1 MNIEVM
7 GRVDK
12 SPRALDGRVALVTGS
27 TSGIGLGVARALAGA
42 GAQIVLNGFGKPED
56 IATAGETIESEFGV
70 SAVHLGADMSRPAEI
85 AELMANAL
93 DRFGRLDIL
102 VNNAGIQHVA
112 RIDELPVEKWDAI
125 LAINLTSAFHTTRL
139 ALPIM
144 RRNGFGRIVNMA
156 SAHGLVGSPFKSAY
170 VAAKH
175 GLVGLTKVTALET
188 AEEGITCNAIC
199 PGYVYTPLVEAQ
211 IEGQAKAH
219 GIPREQVIRDVLLAQ
234 QPNKRFATVEEL
246 GALTVFLASE
256 SAASITGVALPVDG
270 GWTAH

>member
-1 MNIEVM
+1 MNIAIKQPTPSN
-7 GRVDK
+7 GQ
-12 SPRALDGRVALVTGS
+12 ALIGKVSLVTGS
-27 TSGIGLGVARALAGA
+27 TSGIGLGIARALAAA
-42 GAQIVLNGFGKPED
+42 GSQIVLNGFGKADE
-56 IATAGETIESEFGV
+56 IARVRAELTAEFNVDV
-70 SAVHLGADMSRPAEI
+70 SYSGADMSKPASIREMI
-85 AELMANAL
+85 EQTL
-93 DRFGRLDIL
+93 DTTGRLDVL

-112 RIDELPVEKWDAI
+112 PLQDFPPEKWDAI
-125 LAINLTSAFHTTRL
+125 LAINLSSAFHTTRL
-139 ALPIM
+139 ALPSM
-144 RRNGFGRIVNMA
+144 LLNKWGRIINIA

-175 GLVGLTKVTALET
+175 GIVGLTKVVALET
-188 AEEGITCNAIC
+188 AEQGITCNAIC

-234 QPNKRFATVEEL
+234 QPNKRFAAVEEI

-256 SAASITGVALPVDG
+256 AAASITGVALPVDG